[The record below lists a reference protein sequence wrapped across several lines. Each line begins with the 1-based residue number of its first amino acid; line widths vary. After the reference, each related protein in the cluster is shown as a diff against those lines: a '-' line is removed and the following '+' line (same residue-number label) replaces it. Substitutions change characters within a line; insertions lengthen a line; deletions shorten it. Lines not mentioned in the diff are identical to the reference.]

1 MARIFL
7 LLVTAVLLA
16 FTPLA
21 ALAEG
26 EGGGRVA
33 VLVEIDGAIG
43 PATSEYVRDSFE
55 RARERGAQ
63 LIIVRLDTPGG
74 LDSAMREIIREILRS
89 PVPVVSFVSPAGA
102 RAASA
107 GTYILYA
114 SHLAAMAPSTHLGA
128 ATPIALGGG
137 FRPQG
142 GEKKGEAS
150 RDPAE
155 AKAINDAAAYI
166 RGLAE
171 LRGRDSVFAERAVR
185 EAATLTAAEAH
196 AQHVV
201 EIIAADLQDLL
212 RKVNGRVVRLGD
224 REIRL
229 DTKGLVI
236 ETARPDW
243 RTRVLAT
250 ITDPTI
256 AYVLLLIG
264 LYGLLFEA
272 LNPGAVAPGVI
283 GGICLLVG
291 LYALNL
297 LPVNFAGVA
306 LLLLGIALMSAE
318 AFVPSFGVL
327 GLGGI
332 TAFALGSL
340 FLFQDVPGFSV
351 SLPVIAL
358 AAFASLAF
366 LAVALAVGIRS
377 QQRAVVTGEAVL
389 LGSEGTVLTWLGDE
403 GRGEVRVLGERW
415 HARSAASLVP
425 GQNVRIVRR
434 KNLTLFVEPE
444 TGPAGQA

>member
-1 MARIFL
+1 MARIFFF
-7 LLVTAVLLA
+7 LVSAALLA
-16 FTPLA
+16 FSPLA
-21 ALAEG
+21 SLAEG
-26 EGGGRVA
+26 ERGGRAA

-43 PATSEYVRDSFE
+43 PATSEYVRESFK
-55 RARERGAQ
+55 RARERGAE
-63 LIIVRLDTPGG
+63 LIILRLDTPGG

-89 PVPVVSFVSPAGA
+89 PVPVISFVSPGGA

-142 GEKKGEAS
+142 DKKDES
-150 RDPAE
+150 SPDPAE

-166 RGLAE
+166 RGLAD
-171 LRGRDSVFAERAVR
+171 LRGRDAGFAERAVR

-201 EIIAADLQDLL
+201 EIIARDVPDLL
-212 RKVNGRVVRLGD
+212 RQADGRIVKVGEH
-224 REIRL
+224 EIRL
-229 DTKGLVI
+229 DTKGLAI
-236 ETARPDW
+236 ETAQANW
-243 RTRVLAT
+243 RTRILAT
-250 ITDPTI
+250 ITNPTI

-297 LPVNFAGVA
+297 LPINFAGIA
-306 LLLLGIALMSAE
+306 LLLLGIALMTAE

-332 TAFALGSL
+332 AAFALGSL
-340 FLFQDVPGFSV
+340 FLFQDVPGFALP
-351 SLPVIAL
+351 LPVIAL
-358 AAFASLAF
+358 AALASLAF

-377 QQRAVVTGEAVL
+377 QQRAVVTGEAAL
-389 LGSEGTVLTWLGDE
+389 LASAGKVLTWFDDE
-403 GRGEVRVLGERW
+403 GRGEVQVLGERW
-415 HARSAASLVP
+415 NARSGALLVP

-444 TGPAGQA
+444 RGPAGQA